1 MELANVTEVFEATKE
16 LLPDYASQI
25 GLLHGRMKPKDK
37 DQIMAD
43 FKSGKYTVL
52 VSTTVI
58 EVGVDIPEATVMI
71 IYNSERFGL
80 SQLHQLRGRIGRND
94 ISSYCFLETKS
105 KTWDTYKRLQAMEQT
120 QDGFELAQI
129 DLQYRGAGEIL
140 WTRQSGETDLPMEI
154 LTNLKFIEKVKK
166 GAERLLST
174 YPQLDG
180 LPWLKKFVEEQ
191 LQQVL
196 A

>member
-1 MELANVTEVFEATKE
+1 MSVIDELPAGRKPINTKIIDHKEWIKLAPWLIHKINEGQKIFIVAPLIEESEKMELANVTEVFEATKE

-105 KTWDTYKRLQAMEQT
+105 KT
-120 QDGFELAQI
+120 
-129 DLQYRGAGEIL
+129 
-140 WTRQSGETDLPMEI
+140 
-154 LTNLKFIEKVKK
+154 
-166 GAERLLST
+166 
-174 YPQLDG
+174 
-180 LPWLKKFVEEQ
+180 
-191 LQQVL
+191 
-196 A
+196 